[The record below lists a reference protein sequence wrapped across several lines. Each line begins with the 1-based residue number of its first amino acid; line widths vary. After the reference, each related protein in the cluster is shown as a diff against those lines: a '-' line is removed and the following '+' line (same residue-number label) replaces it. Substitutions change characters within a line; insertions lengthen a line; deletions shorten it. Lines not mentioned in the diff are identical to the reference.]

1 MPKRSARLRKKKR
14 VNYNEDSLWER
25 AVKAA
30 KGTWHELIQGPKS
43 TRKKKGVKQAKPP
56 LFKSEPVFQDEDEKL
71 SEVPQKSGLKTP
83 ALKAKKKKY
92 ELSKTPANVPTGKD
106 DEIKDEP
113 NFPQETAEA
122 RVKKISDADM
132 KKQEKKASDTL
143 QRLRAPPM
151 GKMQRHLLFMN
162 VGDSRILSCIKLING
177 GTGKLPMWT
186 RNFWKQL
193 SVRKNRLVFTTVN
206 GKALPFALKEEKRD
220 AVKNQYFNPREPSTI
235 QPITDKLRL
244 EWANISRKNVS
255 SVLRSIETYQ
265 RNFQRRKPG
274 NVINTMSMHKPGT
287 LACDMFFPSQK
298 WGWHGKFACLTMMD
312 TWSRYCWFYVCV
324 DKSKKTV
331 MKAMLDFT
339 RKFAALGHLPRR
351 MLADKGTDLAPCKDI
366 MEQYRLPRDGDQKL
380 VYHSQTG
387 QPVLIAEALN
397 AQVQRR
403 MQIFRTSKLTDDPS
417 VILDDISEQL
427 NNQKRPNRGNLTPL
441 ELLALNDQER
451 KVVNSGY
458 KRREM
463 VEVSGLKPLKVGNVV
478 RVLQMTRKEQ
488 LAPKSYQKGFAP
500 KWTKE
505 AYTVLKRTALRM
517 NPGVYKYDIGLHTS
531 YYRWELLK
539 IPKWL
544 DSEVPEGF
552 VGEAS
557 HLFGDY
563 ESGSDYDPDDE

>member
-1 MPKRSARLRKKKR
+1 M
-14 VNYNEDSLWER
+14 WER

-30 KGTWHELIQGPKS
+30 KSTWHELLQGPKS
-43 TRKKKGVKQAKPP
+43 TRKKKGVVAAKPP
-56 LFKSEPVFQDEDEKL
+56 LFKKEPEFFNDEDEKL
-71 SEVPQKSGLKTP
+71 SEVPVKKPAFKGTKQKLELTKTP
-83 ALKAKKKKY
+83 AKVTVKQ
-92 ELSKTPANVPTGKD
+92 D
-106 DEIKDEP
+106 DPIKDEP
-113 NFPQETAEA
+113 NFPQDVQESAEA
-122 RVKKISDADM
+122 RVKKIADADM
-132 KKQEKKASDTL
+132 KKQQKKASDKL
-143 QRLRAPPM
+143 QKMQAPPM
-151 GKMQRHLLFMN
+151 GKMQKHLLFMN
-162 VGDSRILSCIKLING
+162 VGDNSILGCIKAINS
-177 GTGKLPMWT
+177 GTGKLPTWC

-193 SVRKNRLVFTTVN
+193 SVRKNKLVFTTN
-206 GKALPFALKEEKRD
+206 QGRSLPFALQEEKRD
-220 AVKNQYFNPREPSTI
+220 AVKNLYFNPREPSTI
-235 QPITDKLRL
+235 QPITDKLRG
-244 EWANISRKNVS
+244 EWANISRKNVTRI
-255 SVLRSIETYQ
+255 LRSLETYQ

-274 NVINTMSMHKPGT
+274 KVINTMSMHKPGT

-298 WGWHGKFACLTMMD
+298 WGWHGKFACLSMMD
-312 TWSRYCWFYVCV
+312 TWSRYCWFYACV

-380 VYHSQTG
+380 VFHSQTG
-387 QPVLIAEALN
+387 QPVLIIEALN

-403 MQIFRTSKLTDDPS
+403 MQVFRTSKLTDDPS
-417 VILDDISEQL
+417 TILDDISEQL

-458 KRREM
+458 KRKEQ
-463 VEVSGLKPLKVGNVV
+463 VEVSGLKALKVGDTV

-517 NPGVYKYDIGLHTS
+517 NPGVFKYSIGLHTS

-544 DSEVPEGF
+544 DSEVPDGF
-552 VGEAS
+552 VRHES

-563 ESGSDYDPDDE
+563 DPESGSDYDPDDE